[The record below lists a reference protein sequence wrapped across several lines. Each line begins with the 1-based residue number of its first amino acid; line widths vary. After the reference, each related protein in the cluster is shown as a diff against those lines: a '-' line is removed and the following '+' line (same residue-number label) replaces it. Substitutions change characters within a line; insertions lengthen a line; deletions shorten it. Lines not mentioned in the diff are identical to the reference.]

1 MTQDQVRDEVTLMLT
16 GQLLELELTPTTVD
30 SIITS
35 SLRELQRYI
44 TSTKIV
50 TIPFSRCIDLSDPK
64 QTNDKK
70 IYVSNVFRVYRT
82 EGYGEASTSLTKAVD
97 PMQAAQWQ
105 LISGTGNMRG
115 FQDYM
120 LNYMSYNTI
129 LQMRNTTSTDLAY
142 IYDRDSQKLYINVAS
157 NAPSN
162 ITVEYI
168 PIYQDVSEITSDYWT
183 DVLIRMAVAKTKIVA
198 GRVRSRYT
206 QSNAIWTQDGRDI
219 LSEGTS
225 ELQELRQTLSS
236 NTALFYNAVD

>member
-1 MTQDQVRDEVTLMLT
+1 
-16 GQLLELELTPTTVD
+16 
-30 SIITS
+30 
-35 SLRELQRYI
+35 
-44 TSTKIV
+44 
-50 TIPFSRCIDLSDPK
+50 
-64 QTNDKK
+64 
-70 IYVSNVFRVYRT
+70 
-82 EGYGEASTSLTKAVD
+82 
-97 PMQAAQWQ
+97 
-105 LISGTGNMRG
+105 
-115 FQDYM
+115 
-120 LNYMSYNTI
+120 
-129 LQMRNTTSTDLAY
+129 MRNTTSTDLAY

-219 LSEGTS
+219 LAEGTS